1 MFLRKDL
8 KKVFS
13 GQTSMKK
20 IIGIKNWLVPT
31 FIAISIFFVVRPVLA
46 QTTGVPNPDAVG
58 VESVDG
64 YSQVYYEKGGSR
76 NFITQ
81 GNINNKMPF
90 LAGGYIVYISDI
102 NGLGQVFL
110 YALDSGARTQLTF
123 LGNNL
128 NPKVDNTGRVVWEG
142 WSYQDSTWQI
152 FFFDGKSVRQLTT
165 GDTSLNP
172 DFYSDYISYG
182 RRDVTDTWR
191 AVVYSIK
198 DDKSVD
204 ITTGE
209 KARKPGIRNGE
220 IYLGMGEINEEKF
233 PLKVEDLFLL
243 DLMSISESTSSASP
257 ILEELSATPSGIPEI
272 PIATES
278 GSAL

>member
-1 MFLRKDL
+1 MYLRKDW
-8 KKVFS
+8 KKDFS

-20 IIGIKNWLVPT
+20 IFKNWLVPT
-31 FIAISIFFVVRPVLA
+31 FIAISIFFLVQPAFA
-46 QTTGVPNPDAVG
+46 QTINVLSPDTVG

-64 YSQVYYEKGGSR
+64 YSQVYYEEGGSR

-81 GNINNKMPF
+81 GNVNSRMPF
-90 LAGGYIVYISDI
+90 LTSGYIAYIRDI
-102 NGLGQVFL
+102 NGLGQIFL
-110 YALDSGARTQLTF
+110 YALDSGASTQLTF

-128 NPKVDNTGRVVWEG
+128 NPRVDNKGRVVWEG

-152 FFFDGKSVRQLTT
+152 FFFDGTSVKQLTT
-165 GDTSLNP
+165 GDTTLNP
-172 DFYSDYISYG
+172 DFSGDYISYG

-198 DDKSVD
+198 DNKSVD

-220 IYLGMGEINEEKF
+220 IYLGMGEVNEEKF

-243 DLMSISESTSSASP
+243 DLTSISESTSSANP

-272 PIATES
+272 PIATEPE
-278 GSAL
+278 SAL